1 LSEAGADVAAISAVT
16 PHVCITELANASP
29 IPIVNILDVVRAEL
43 DSRGL
48 QRIALLGT
56 RYVIESELF
65 GSLSGFDVVTPT
77 ASETSVID
85 SVYRELALR
94 GHGVPGDRESLSR
107 IALDL
112 CERERLDAVVLAGT
126 DLSVLFDSEDPAFP
140 SVDCSLVHIRA
151 IAERL

>member
-1 LSEAGADVAAISAVT
+1 MSDEIR
-16 PHVCITELANASP
+16 ANA
-29 IPIVNILDVVRAEL
+29 L
-43 DSRGL
+43 
-48 QRIALLGT
+48 ALLE
-56 RYVIESELF
+56 RLVAFESQ
-65 GSLSGFDVVTPT
+65 
-77 ASETSVID
+77 SERSNLPLID
-85 SVYRELALR
+85 FVEDYLR